1 MEPRMLDKI
10 NDLDNALESVRSTQK
25 FAHDIKRALT
35 VEVGD
40 IIMRAHLDLNEIE
53 AYVNN
58 NKENN
63 HGS

>member
-25 FAHDIKRALT
+25 FAQDIKRALT

-53 AYVNN
+53 AYIDN

-63 HGS
+63 HGG

>member
-25 FAHDIKRALT
+25 FALDIKRSLT

-53 AYVNN
+53 AYIDN